1 MHLRFLKIKEKHAS
15 GHFHVIARFQIKIV
29 LFRFAFLKN
38 LLSLQLETI
47 FKEFMEKQKSIE
59 ALQFFAT
66 GLTEGALVHKLQGQI
81 FKSQGFNK
89 LGQKYIDHFNEEM
102 EWVEKFYSR
111 IIDLGGEV
119 KFEGAK
125 RRELCLDPAEYVKAD
140 LDIQKAGVDLLYKCI
155 EQLPND
161 PTTYD
166 IMKGYLADEEEDLYW
181 SQGAMELIEKI
192 GVQNWLIT
200 QL

>member
-1 MHLRFLKIKEKHAS
+1 MDSK
-15 GHFHVIARFQIKIV
+15 
-29 LFRFAFLKN
+29 
-38 LLSLQLETI
+38 
-47 FKEFMEKQKSIE
+47 KSIE

-81 FKSQGFNK
+81 FKSQGFTK

-102 EWVEKFYSR
+102 GWVEKFYDR
-111 IIDLGGEV
+111 IIDLGGDV

-125 RRELCLDPAEYVKAD
+125 DRVLCCDPVAYVKAD
-140 LDIQKAGVDLLYKCI
+140 LDIQKAGVELLYKCM
-155 EQLPND
+155 ETLTGD

-181 SQGAMELIEKI
+181 SQEALELVEKI
-192 GVQNWLIT
+192 GEQNWLIR

>member
-1 MHLRFLKIKEKHAS
+1 MDAK
-15 GHFHVIARFQIKIV
+15 
-29 LFRFAFLKN
+29 
-38 LLSLQLETI
+38 
-47 FKEFMEKQKSIE
+47 KSIE

-81 FKSQGFNK
+81 FKAQGLSK

-102 EWVEKFYSR
+102 EWVEKFVDR
-111 IIDLGGEV
+111 ILDLGGDI
-119 KFEGAK
+119 KFDGAK
-125 RRELCLDPAEYVKAD
+125 SRELCCDPIAYIKAD
-140 LDIQKAGVDLLYKCI
+140 LDIQKAGVDLLYKCC
-155 EQLPND
+155 ETLVND

-181 SQGAMELIEKI
+181 SQGALELIERI
-192 GVQNWLIT
+192 GLQRWLVK

>member
-1 MHLRFLKIKEKHAS
+1 MDSK
-15 GHFHVIARFQIKIV
+15 
-29 LFRFAFLKN
+29 
-38 LLSLQLETI
+38 
-47 FKEFMEKQKSIE
+47 KSIE

-81 FKSQGFNK
+81 FKSQGFTK

-102 EWVEKFYSR
+102 GWVEKFYDR
-111 IIDLGGEV
+111 IIDLGGDV

-125 RRELCLDPAEYVKAD
+125 DRALCCDPVAYVKAD
-140 LDIQKAGVDLLYKCI
+140 LDIQKAGVELLYKCCETLI
-155 EQLPND
+155 ND

-181 SQGAMELIEKI
+181 SQGAVDMIECI
-192 GVQNWLIT
+192 GAQNWLIR